1 MKEKSKIFMK
11 TFLLNMLIQKIS
23 IRIKTSNVRL
33 PDQKS
38 FKQMKYYMN
47 KNQKLIKID
56 KQIKIGSKDQNQM
69 NESKV
74 IFTD

>member
-1 MKEKSKIFMK
+1 
-11 TFLLNMLIQKIS
+11 
-23 IRIKTSNVRL
+23 
-33 PDQKS
+33 
-38 FKQMKYYMN
+38 MKYYMN